1 MEQQAI
7 DFYINWV
14 QEHFGCEVYL
24 IDDQQR
30 TNGFAEYRNG
40 GHVVYILADSKKIRL
55 EVFLDILAHE
65 IGHVLYNQQLLNKGM
80 SYSEIVDKTQIKLN
94 CFQNLLD
101 QKIITDEEYTR
112 LYASIEEEWFS
123 NREKESILKKMK
135 EEGVRNINGKLLES
149 LNLWM

>member
-24 IDDQQR
+24 IDDHQR

-40 GHVVYILADSKKIRL
+40 GHVIYILADSKKIGL

-80 SYSEIVDKTQIKLN
+80 SYSEIVNNTQVKLD

-101 QKIITDEEYTR
+101 RKIITDEEYTR

-135 EEGVRNINGKLLES
+135 EEGVRNIDGKLLES
-149 LNLWM
+149 LNL

>member
-7 DFYINWV
+7 DFYINWA

-24 IDDQQR
+24 IDDHQR

-40 GHVVYILADSKKIRL
+40 GHVIYILADSKKIGL
-55 EVFLDILAHE
+55 EAFLDILAHE

-80 SYSEIVDKTQIKLN
+80 PYSEIVDKTQVKLD

-101 QKIITDEEYTR
+101 QQIITDEEYTR
-112 LYASIEEEWFS
+112 LYDSIEEEWYS

-135 EEGVRNINGKLLES
+135 QEGVRNLGGKLFES
-149 LNLWM
+149 LNLYM